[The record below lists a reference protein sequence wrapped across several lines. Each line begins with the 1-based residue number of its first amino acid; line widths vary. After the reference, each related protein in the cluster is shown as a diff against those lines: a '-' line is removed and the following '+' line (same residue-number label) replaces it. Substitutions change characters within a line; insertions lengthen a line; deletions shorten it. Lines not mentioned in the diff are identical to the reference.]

1 MKYKPRKAEREFG
14 KKLYSV
20 AESYW
25 IFYNGIRTM
34 KYMYKAKRNKE
45 LSKKFIER
53 IMLAVTEVNNCALC
67 SHAHTKKALES
78 GMSCEEI
85 QKLLSGIIDDI
96 PADQVTAVL
105 FAQHYAD
112 TRGNP
117 TMESWAHIVEIYG
130 ISKARGILGSIR
142 TIMIGNTYGI
152 PWSSFFNRL
161 RGKPDE
167 RSSLR
172 YEISMILGSFLIP
185 ISLIHAIISDLFRKP
200 IISF

>member
-85 QKLLSGIIDDI
+85 QKLLSGIIDDV

-117 TMESWAHIVEIYG
+117 TMESWAAYCRNLWDIQ
-130 ISKARGILGSIR
+130 SKRH
-142 TIMIGNTYGI
+142 
-152 PWSSFFNRL
+152 PWFHSYYYDRKYL
-161 RGKPDE
+161 WY
-167 RSSLR
+167 SL
-172 YEISMILGSFLIP
+172 EL
-185 ISLIHAIISDLFRKP
+185 LF
-200 IISF
+200 